1 MLQILR
7 NKSQS
12 VFIQIIVVIIA
23 LVFVFMGA
31 GSMMNNTD
39 AAIVVNDEE
48 ISFQQYQRAYEQ
60 AHQNLANQFGGNVP
74 KGIAEALGLKE
85 QVINQLVQAELLR
98 QGAEQ
103 MGVRLSDLEIRQTIQ
118 AMSQFQ
124 KDGQFDKEAYNAVLN
139 SNRLSP
145 TKFEASMRYDM
156 IAEKTARLIGNFS
169 NSATDFEIRDIYNQ
183 INDSVSVNYVKF
195 SPESYVDTITVN
207 EEELTKWF
215 ETAKEEYQT
224 APQIKLS
231 YLAYNYDTVGAK
243 IEIDEASIS
252 NFYNNNTLLYTTPEK
267 RHARHILLK
276 ASSDDS
282 PATHTEKKALAEKV
296 KQLAITGSDFAT
308 LAEQYSEGPSK
319 TNGGDLG
326 FFERGSMVPSFDEAV
341 FQLNPGSI
349 SDIVKTDFGYHIIKL
364 EEVQPENVLSLEE
377 AKEKIIVALQREQ
390 AQSLVSQLANS
401 AYEGIIGAG
410 SLKAYV
416 ENNQDAPLIT
426 TDFFSRE
433 NAPEELKQNQA
444 FLNAAFK
451 LNKSELSSLIQ
462 TSNGYAII
470 FADDTKDSEP
480 QTLDAVREEAITDF
494 KAFLS
499 DEEAKKKAEEFLQA
513 LNKDGDL
520 DFKAIAEAQGAVSKT
535 TDYLKRQNNSDSN
548 FPASLVE
555 QIFLLSPDKPLPE
568 EVATAESSYYVFSY
582 LGRKSPESFDETE
595 KEQYHSGILLNKRQM
610 VLSAWLAHQQ
620 SNSVVSTHP
629 SL

>member
-31 GSMMNNTD
+31 GSMMNSTD

-60 AHQNLANQFGGNVP
+60 AYQNLANQFGGNVP
-74 KGIAEALGLKE
+74 KGIAEALGLKG

-98 QGAEQ
+98 QGAQE
-103 MGVRLSDLEIRQTIQ
+103 MGVRLSDLEVKQTIQ

-124 KDGQFDKEAYNAVLN
+124 KDGAFNKETYKDVLN

-156 IAEKTARLIGNFS
+156 ITEKTARLIGSFS

-183 INDSVSVNYVKF
+183 INDSVAVNYVKF
-195 SPESYVDTITVN
+195 TPESYVDTIN
-207 EEELTKWF
+207 INDEELKKWF
-215 ETAKEEYQT
+215 ETAKAEYQT

-243 IEIDEASIS
+243 IDIDEASIS
-252 NFYNNNTLLYTTPEK
+252 NFYKNNIAQYTTPEK

-282 PATHTEKKALAEKV
+282 PATHAEKKALAEKV
-296 KQLAITGSDFAT
+296 QKLAIAGDDFVS
-308 LAEQYSEGPSK
+308 LAMQYSEGPSK

-326 FFERGSMVPSFDEAV
+326 FFEKGAMVPSFDEAV
-341 FQLNPGSI
+341 FKLQPGGI
-349 SDIVKTDFGYHIIKL
+349 SGIVKTDFGYHIIKL
-364 EEVQPENVLSLEE
+364 EEVQAENILTLEE
-377 AKEKIIVALQREQ
+377 AKDKIVLALQREQ
-390 AQSLVSQLANS
+390 AQSLASQLATS

-416 ENNQDAPLIT
+416 DNNLDSPVTT

-433 NAPEELKQNQA
+433 DAPTELKQDQE

-451 LNKSELSSLIQ
+451 LNKAELSSLIQ
-462 TSNGYAII
+462 TNNGYAII
-470 FADDTKDSEP
+470 YAEDIKASEA
-480 QTLDAVREEAITDF
+480 QTLEAVKEEATI
-494 KAFLS
+494 AFRNYLS
-499 DEEAKKKAEEFLQA
+499 TEEAKKKAEEFFQA
-513 LNKDGDL
+513 LKKDGDK
-520 DFKAIAEAQGAVSKT
+520 DFLSIAEAQGLTSKT
-535 TDYLKRQNNSDSN
+535 TEYLTRQNNSDSD

-555 QIFLLSPDKPLPE
+555 QIFLLSPDNPLPDDI
-568 EVATAESSYYVFSY
+568 ANAESNYYVFSFSD
-582 LGRKSPESFDETE
+582 RKSPEGFDDIE
-595 KEQYHSGILLNKRQM
+595 KEKYHSGILLNKRQM
-610 VLSAWLAHQQ
+610 VLAAWLAHQQ
-620 SNSVVSTHP
+620 SNSVVSTHEK
-629 SL
+629 L